1 MKKLINFIFNLFRR
15 KKKEQ
20 QKEFKRYYIKAKD
33 SDSIYEINVHRNSLG
48 LNMLKVAPQKAFD
61 IVGEHVSW
69 LFDNVH
75 NVEDATLYGHHN
87 QFSRVD
93 DLSSFFGENT
103 IMQEVYAYNMSTPKS
118 EVYRWTKSTR
128 GHKEALEGDYTHV
141 ISVSEGKHRTAI
153 FLKIK

>member
-1 MKKLINFIFNLFRR
+1 MRKLINFILNLFRR

-48 LNMLKVAPQKAFD
+48 LSLLKIAPQKAFD

-69 LFDNVH
+69 LFENVH
-75 NVEDATLYGHHN
+75 NVEDAKLYGHSN
-87 QFSRVD
+87 QFVRIE
-93 DLSSFFGENT
+93 DLLNFFGENT
-103 IMQEVYAYNMSTPKS
+103 RMQEVYAYNMSTPKA
-118 EVYRWTKSTR
+118 EVNGWAKSTK

-141 ISVSEGKHRTAI
+141 VSVSEGKHRTAI
-153 FLKIK
+153 FFKL